1 MKAARFLDAQITDL
15 SHDGRGVARIDGKVY
30 FVDGALPGE
39 EVRFRVTGKRRGH
52 GLGATETVIV
62 SSPERV
68 QPPCPHFGVCGGC
81 SLQHLSDDAQIRF
94 KAQGLKES
102 LARLG
107 DVAPEIE
114 QAPITGPR
122 RHYRRKARL
131 GIRYVPKKGGVLL
144 GFRERRSSYIT
155 PLAECHTLDA
165 RVVQMLPTLR
175 DLVASLSVH
184 QRLPQIEV
192 ACGDDVDDVALVFRH
207 LEPLN
212 STDCDQIDRYAGAHR
227 VRCYLQPGGLDT
239 VRSLDGQAPSPLTYR
254 LDDGAV
260 AIRFEPTDFVQVN
273 GEINRRMV
281 DNVISLLAP
290 ASNDRVL
297 DLFCGVGNFSLPIAR
312 RAASVFGVE
321 GDAALVNRARDN
333 AKHNDLPNATFETA
347 DLSDPDTVGARI
359 ASAKPFNKWL
369 LDPPRSGAIELVKA
383 IPQKASPERI
393 VYVSCN
399 PSTLARDA
407 NVLCHVKGYRLERA
421 GIIDMFPNT
430 AHVESVALFVR
441 QD

>member
-1 MKAARFLDAQITDL
+1 LKAARFLDAPITDL

-52 GLGATETVIV
+52 GVGVVETVIRA
-62 SSPERV
+62 SPDRV
-68 QPPCPHFGVCGGC
+68 PPPCSHFGVCGGC
-81 SLQHLSDDAQIRF
+81 SLQHLSADAQVRF

-107 DVAPEIE
+107 EVAPEVE
-114 QAPITGPR
+114 QAPITGPQ

-131 GIRYVPKKGGVLL
+131 GIRFVPKKGGVLL

-155 PLAECHTLDA
+155 PLAECHTLDT
-165 RVVQMLPTLR
+165 RVVKLLPTLR
-175 DLVASLSVH
+175 ELVASLTVH

-192 ACGDDVDDVALVFRH
+192 ACGDDIDDVALVFRH
-207 LEPLN
+207 LEPLT
-212 STDCDQIDRYAGAHR
+212 STDCDQIQRYARDHQ
-227 VRCYLQPGGLDT
+227 VRCYLQSGGLET
-239 VRSLDGQAPSPLTYR
+239 VQSLDGQAPSLLTYR
-254 LDDGAV
+254 LDEGAV
-260 AIRFEPTDFVQVN
+260 TIRFRPTDFAQVN

-290 ASNDRVL
+290 TSTDRVL

-312 RAASVFGVE
+312 RAGAVFGVE
-321 GDAALVNRARDN
+321 GDAALVDRARDN
-333 AKHNDLPNATFETA
+333 AKHNGLSNTTFETA
-347 DLSDPDTVGARI
+347 DLSDPDTVGVRVAGGN
-359 ASAKPFNKWL
+359 AFNKWL
-369 LDPPRSGAIELVKA
+369 LDPPRSGAIDLVKA
-383 IPQKASPERI
+383 IPQTGSPARI

-430 AHVESVALFVR
+430 AHVESIALFVR
-441 QD
+441 AD